1 MIYKRRCSVIHLSV
15 LLNRT
20 ILYYFSWTIY
30 TKDAHVH
37 FIKKNK
43 KKNMRRSTP
52 DFYSNLKFYT
62 IYHIKSAPIF
72 HHFYSYYLLH
82 YHQHVFIITIFIKY
96 QSIEW
101 SYDSIYILEAARVL
115 EFQHISEKNAIVE
128 EEKLKQLG
136 NLMSNS
142 HFSMHKLYECS
153 HPSVNSLVDKAMA
166 CGALGARLTG
176 AG

>member
-1 MIYKRRCSVIHLSV
+1 MSYPIFHRFT
-15 LLNRT
+15 T
-20 ILYYFSWTIY
+20 II
-30 TKDAHVH
+30 
-37 FIKKNK
+37 
-43 KKNMRRSTP
+43 
-52 DFYSNLKFYT
+52 FYT
-62 IYHIKSAPIF
+62 IINVCSLLV
-72 HHFYSYYLLH
+72 YLL
-82 YHQHVFIITIFIKY
+82 
-96 QSIEW
+96 
-101 SYDSIYILEAARVL
+101 YILEAARVL
-115 EFQHISEKNAIVE
+115 EFQHISEKNAIME